1 MPNIYE
7 ELTEKY
13 PFISYIKYID
23 REVVGIILNKDA
35 TIVSIYDF
43 NALPNTEAKEKFLEL
58 GEVWWWES
66 NRMFPINIFLKQ
78 EFAVFKPFIRTF
90 MAKDAEIV
98 HGPYVS
104 MNELAQRRT
113 KRRNI
118 QLVQKVK

>member
-13 PFISYIKYID
+13 PFISYIKHID
-23 REVVGIILNKDA
+23 KEVVGIILNKDA
-35 TIVSIYDF
+35 TIISIYDF
-43 NALPNTEAKEKFLEL
+43 NALPNTETKEKFLEL

-66 NRMFPINIFLKQ
+66 NRMFPINIFLKR
-78 EFAVFKPFIRTF
+78 EFIAFKSYIRTF
-90 MAKDAEIV
+90 IAKDVVIV

>member
-23 REVVGIILNKDA
+23 KEFVGIILNKDA
-35 TIVSIYDF
+35 TIISIYDF
-43 NALPNTEAKEKFLEL
+43 NALPDIETKEKFLEL
-58 GEVWWWES
+58 GNIWWWES
-66 NRMFPINIFLKQ
+66 NRMFPINIFLKKD
-78 EFAVFKPFIRTF
+78 FIIFKPFIRTF
-90 MAKDAEIV
+90 MAKDVEIV
-98 HGPYVS
+98 HGPYIS

-118 QLVQKVK
+118 QLVCKVN

>member
-13 PFISYIKYID
+13 PFISYIKYTD
-23 REVVGIILNKDA
+23 KEYVGIILNKDA
-35 TIVSIYDF
+35 SIVSIYDF
-43 NALPNTEAKEKFLEL
+43 NTLPNLKIKEKFLEL
-58 GEVWWWES
+58 GETWWWES
-66 NRMFPINIFLKQ
+66 NRMFPINIFLKK
-78 EFAVFKPFIRTF
+78 EFVAFRPFIRTF
-90 MAKDAEIV
+90 IAKDVEII

-118 QLVQKVK
+118 QLVCSVN

>member
-13 PFISYIKYID
+13 PFISYIKYAD
-23 REVVGIILNKDA
+23 REIVGIILNKDA

-43 NALPNTEAKEKFLEL
+43 NELPNIEAKEKFLEL

-78 EFAVFKPFIRTF
+78 EFSIFKPFIKTF
-90 MAKDAEIV
+90 FI
-98 HGPYVS
+98 
-104 MNELAQRRT
+104 
-113 KRRNI
+113 
-118 QLVQKVK
+118 